1 MTNKLPTKHM
11 RVMLRDEYE
20 CNWHGVWPKGEF
32 GEVVSIDTN
41 IIGVKLDKHYDA
53 LNEWNNELQIDLDTA
68 RYNNWTLADYFWR
81 TFELDERGKIGDAF
95 SALVEEY
102 TAWNKAQGLD
112 LGSADEHCYDEDL
125 TEEQRVW
132 VRDFCERWNAMMNG
146 GDA

>member
-68 RYNNWTLADYFWR
+68 RYNNWTLAEYFWR
-81 TFELDERGKIGDAF
+81 TWELRWSKSTPLGTRHRASISVAPTNTAMTKTSPRN
-95 SALVEEY
+95 SACGCVI
-102 TAWNKAQGLD
+102 
-112 LGSADEHCYDEDL
+112 SASAG
-125 TEEQRVW
+125 TR
-132 VRDFCERWNAMMNG
+132 
-146 GDA
+146 